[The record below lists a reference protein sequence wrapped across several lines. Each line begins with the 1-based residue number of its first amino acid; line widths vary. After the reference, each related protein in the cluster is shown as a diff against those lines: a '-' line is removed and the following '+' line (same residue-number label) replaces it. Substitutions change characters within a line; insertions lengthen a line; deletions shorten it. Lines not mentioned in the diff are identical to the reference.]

1 MMDFKGKAKISD
13 FAKYFNL
20 NQLTGNEE
28 AVNRWAIVPDINRP
42 GLELAGYF
50 EHSEPKRIMI
60 MGTKEISYMNTLDLE
75 ILRERLERI
84 TDEYTPAIVISK
96 NQEPPHVLIEIAN
109 RKNFPVFLS
118 NLPTYRLMVD
128 IVAYLDEKLAPT
140 DNIHGVLLSIYG
152 KGVLITGESGMGKS
166 ETALELIKSGHVLVA
181 DDRVDVYR
189 IHNTLLG
196 QAPDLLKGMLEIRGI
211 GIIDVAKMFGS
222 TTVLDKSEVD
232 FIVHLEKWDEEKEYA
247 RVGIEDEQF
256 ETYLEV
262 AIPKILIPVRE
273 GRNISVLIQSAVANF
288 NLRQQGFNSAKEFEQ
303 RVYDFIQKQN
313 SEEA

>member
-1 MMDFKGKAKISD
+1 MDFKGKAKISD

-109 RKNFPVFLS
+109 HKNFPVFLS

-262 AIPKILIPVRE
+262 SIPKILIPVRE

>member
-1 MMDFKGKAKISD
+1 M
-13 FAKYFNL
+13 
-20 NQLTGNEE
+20 
-28 AVNRWAIVPDINRP
+28 
-42 GLELAGYF
+42 
-50 EHSEPKRIMI
+50 
-60 MGTKEISYMNTLDLE
+60 
-75 ILRERLERI
+75 
-84 TDEYTPAIVISK
+84 
-96 NQEPPHVLIEIAN
+96 
-109 RKNFPVFLS
+109 
-118 NLPTYRLMVD
+118 
-128 IVAYLDEKLAPT
+128 
-140 DNIHGVLLSIYG
+140 
-152 KGVLITGESGMGKS
+152 
-166 ETALELIKSGHVLVA
+166 A

>member
-1 MMDFKGKAKISD
+1 MDFKGKAKISD

-262 AIPKILIPVRE
+262 SIPKILIPVRE

>member
-1 MMDFKGKAKISD
+1 MEYKGKAKISS
-13 FAKYFNL
+13 FASYFNL
-20 NQLTGNEE
+20 TQLTGDEE
-28 AVNRWAIVPDINRP
+28 ALNRWAIVPDINRP

-50 EHSEPKRIMI
+50 EYSEPKRIMI
-60 MGTKEISYMNTLDLE
+60 MGTKEISYMQTLSPEVLK
-75 ILRERLERI
+75 ERLERI
-84 TDEYTPAIVISK
+84 TDSYTPAIVISK
-96 NQEPPHVLIEIAN
+96 NQEAPEVLLEIAN
-109 RKNFPVFLS
+109 RKNFPVFAS

-128 IVAYLDEKLAPT
+128 IVAYLDEQLAPV

-166 ETALELIKSGHVLVA
+166 ETALELIRSGHVLVA
-181 DDRVDVYR
+181 DDRVDVSR
-189 IHNTLLG
+189 IHNTLIG

-222 TTVLDKSEVD
+222 STILDKSEID

-247 RVGIEDEQF
+247 RVGIEDDLF
-256 ETYLEV
+256 ETYLELTV
-262 AIPKILIPVRE
+262 PKILIPVRE

-288 NLRQQGFNSAKEFEQ
+288 NLRLQGFNSAKEFEQ

-313 SEEA
+313 EVDE

>member
-1 MMDFKGKAKISD
+1 MDFKGKAKISD

-262 AIPKILIPVRE
+262 SIPKILIPVRE

-303 RVYDFIQKQN
+303 RVYDFIQKQK

>member
-1 MMDFKGKAKISD
+1 MDFKGKAKISD

>member
-1 MMDFKGKAKISD
+1 MDFKGKAKISD

-96 NQEPPHVLIEIAN
+96 NQEPPYVLIEIAN

-262 AIPKILIPVRE
+262 SIPKILIPVRE

>member
-1 MMDFKGKAKISD
+1 MDFKGKAKISD

-303 RVYDFIQKQN
+303 RVYDFIQKQK